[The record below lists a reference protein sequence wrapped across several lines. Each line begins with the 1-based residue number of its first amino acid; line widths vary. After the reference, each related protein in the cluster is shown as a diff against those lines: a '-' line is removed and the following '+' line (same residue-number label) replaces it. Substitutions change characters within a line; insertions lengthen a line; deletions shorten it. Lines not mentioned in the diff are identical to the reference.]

1 MLKGKTATY
10 LLIAAVA
17 AVWGLIIY
25 RIFASIGDDVPVS
38 ASALPGK
45 KVPLDDYAFKP
56 DTTRLLLNYRDP
68 FGKSSTVSTSDTS
81 NLKKTASKVTLT
93 AAPVKKEI
101 TWPAISY
108 GGYIQNPE
116 SKKLIALLHINGRNV
131 MLAEGE
137 SVDGV
142 KLIKNLKD
150 VVNLQYQGE
159 SRSFSQ
165 QNANP

>member
-25 RIFASIGDDVPVS
+25 RVFASIGDDVPVS
-38 ASALPGK
+38 TSALPGK

-56 DTTRLLLNYRDP
+56 DTTKLLLNYRDP
-68 FGKSSTVSTSDTS
+68 FGKSSTETTQDTS
-81 NLKKTASKVTLT
+81 KSKRRSSKVALT
-93 AAPVKKEI
+93 ATPVKPEI

-131 MLAEGE
+131 MLTEGE
-137 SVDGV
+137 SADGV

-150 VVNLQYQGE
+150 VVNLQYQGK